1 MTPSGWPQLVL
12 YCIGKTYTGQEYVK
26 SYGSCHIPIESGMHN
41 KKVRMFS
48 PVETSGIWEYFGFQ
62 VPDDGLSSLINNPA
76 AVASPEGREVSRV
89 WASGTVAVTVH
100 VL

>member
-48 PVETSGIWEYFGFQ
+48 PVETSGIWEYFGFTSETE
-62 VPDDGLSSLINNPA
+62 GLSAIVNNPRA
-76 AVASPEGREVSRV
+76 IAMPDGREVSRV
-89 WASGTVAVTVH
+89 KASGTISI
-100 VL
+100 